1 MEEKIDSTN
10 VEVVIVRADTRKMEH
25 MSKQSLEDVISTLA

>member
-10 VEVVIVRADTRKMEH
+10 VEVVVIRADNHKMEH
-25 MSKQSLEDVISTLA
+25 MSKQSLDDVISTLA